1 MDQTQNDQIVDIPG
15 VDAPNVPQQP
25 TPEQLE
31 QMAAFQSIIDGV
43 QPIIGGAVESGIDRL
58 YAQKPWSHQ
67 DKKRIGEATL
77 GVVTYYMPLEYLGHP
92 VFALALALVAVGA
105 KNADHEEQERRRLEA
120 AGETDDE
127 AKETEAPKPKRGRPK
142 KNGVTG

>member
-1 MDQTQNDQIVDIPG
+1 MTTQMQSEIESIPG
-15 VDAPNVPQQP
+15 VDDTPDIPQQP

-31 QMAAFQSIIDGV
+31 QLAAFQSIIDGV

-67 DKKRIGEATL
+67 DKKKIGEATL

-105 KNADHEEQERRRLEA
+105 KNADHEEQEARRNPPKEEE
-120 AGETDDE
+120 ETAE
-127 AKETEAPKPKRGRPK
+127 VETPKPKRGRPK
-142 KNGVTG
+142 KNGATG

>member
-1 MDQTQNDQIVDIPG
+1 MTTQMQNEIESIPG
-15 VDAPNVPQQP
+15 VDDAPDIPQQP

-43 QPIIGGAVESGIDRL
+43 QPIIGGAVESGIDRV

-67 DKKRIGEATL
+67 DKKKIGEATL

-105 KNADHEEQERRRLEA
+105 KNADHEEQEARRNPPKEEEEA
-120 AGETDDE
+120 AEVET
-127 AKETEAPKPKRGRPK
+127 PKPKRGRPK
-142 KNGVTG
+142 KNGTSG